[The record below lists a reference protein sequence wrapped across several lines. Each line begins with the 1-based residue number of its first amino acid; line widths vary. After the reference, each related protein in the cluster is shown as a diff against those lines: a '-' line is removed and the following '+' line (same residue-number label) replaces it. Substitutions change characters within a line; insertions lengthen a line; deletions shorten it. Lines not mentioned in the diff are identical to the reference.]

1 MKILVINA
9 GSSSLKY
16 QLFDMDKNEV
26 MAKGLCE
33 RIGIDGHFKHIVN
46 DRTKE
51 EDVAIGSHSEAIKL
65 VIDYLTDKEWGVI
78 SDISE
83 ITAVGHRAVH
93 GAEKF
98 VEATLM
104 DEEKLK
110 IMDDLAEFAPL
121 HNPPSTLGIR
131 ACMEVMGKDVPQVGI
146 YDTAFH
152 YGMPKTAAIY
162 PLPYE
167 YYEKY
172 GIRRYGF
179 HGTSHGFVAGECA
192 KLLGKAPEELN
203 IVTCHLGNGSS
214 IAAVKGGK
222 CVDTSMGFT
231 PLAGLMMGTRCGDI
245 DPAVATFIMNKEGL
259 TPDKM
264 SDIMNKKSGALGV
277 SGVSSDFRDLYAG
290 AESGNE
296 RCALAID
303 MFAYQVKKYIG
314 SYAAAM
320 GGVDAIVFTAGIGEN
335 NSDMRER
342 IMSGLEFLGTKLDAE
357 KNAQRGKAMV
367 VSTDDSRVKV
377 CVIPTNEELAIAQQT
392 LKVVSK

>member
-16 QLFDMDKNEV
+16 QLFDMEQNV
-26 MAKGLCE
+26 VLAKGLCE
-33 RIGIDGHFKHIVN
+33 RIGLDGAFTHKVG
-46 DRTKE
+46 DRELKIE
-51 EDVAIGSHSEAIKL
+51 PKMENHSQAIQL
-65 VIDYLTDKEWGVI
+65 VIDTLTDKEWGVI

-83 ITAVGHRAVH
+83 IAAVGHRAVH

-104 DEEKLK
+104 DDEKLA
-110 IMDDLAEFAPL
+110 IMDSLAEFAPL

-131 ACMEVMGKDVPQVGI
+131 ACMEVMGKDVPQVGV

-152 YGMPKTAAIY
+152 YGMPKTSAIY

-179 HGTSHGFVAGECA
+179 HGTSHGFVAAECA

-222 CVDTSMGFT
+222 CMDTSMGFT

-259 TPDKM
+259 TPDEM
-264 SDIMNKKSGALGV
+264 SNIMNKKSGALGV
-277 SGVSSDFRDLYAG
+277 SGVSSDFRDL
-290 AESGNE
+290 AEQAEKGNE
-296 RCALAID
+296 RCQLALD
-303 MFAYQVKKYIG
+303 MFCYQVTKYIG

-335 NSDMRER
+335 NGTMRTK
-342 IMSGLEFLGTKLDAE
+342 IMEPLRFLGTEIDAE

-367 VSTDDSRVKV
+367 VSTEESRVKI

-392 LKVVSK
+392 LKVVTK